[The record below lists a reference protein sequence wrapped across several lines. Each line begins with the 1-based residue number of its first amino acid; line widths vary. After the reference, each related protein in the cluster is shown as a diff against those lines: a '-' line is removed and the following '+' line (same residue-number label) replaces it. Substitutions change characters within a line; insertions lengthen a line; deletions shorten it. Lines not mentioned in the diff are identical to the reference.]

1 MMSDDR
7 RLGPRRWAHVTAMIN
22 HNRLG
27 LARCTLRD
35 ISLEGAFVETGRRI
49 LKPDEN
55 VELVLKVRAG
65 ERSHHCRFAAK
76 VARVSD
82 EGAALVFDDPDEQH
96 YRTLFDI
103 VHIHLR

>member
-7 RLGPRRWAHVTAMIN
+7 RLGPRRWAQVTAMIS
-22 HNRLG
+22 HTRLG
-27 LARCTLRD
+27 MSRCRLRD
-35 ISLEGAFVETGRRI
+35 ISLEGAFVETGKRI
-49 LKPDEN
+49 LERDDI

-65 ERSHHCRFAAK
+65 DHNEHCRVPAR

-82 EGAALVFDDPDEQH
+82 EGAALVFDDPDEEL

-103 VHIHLR
+103 VHIHRH

>member
-1 MMSDDR
+1 MTSDDR
-7 RLGPRRWAHVTAMIN
+7 RLGPRRWAHVTAMISRK
-22 HNRLG
+22 RLG
-27 LARCTLRD
+27 MSRCRLRD
-35 ISLEGAFVETGRRI
+35 ISLEGAFVETGRPI
-49 LKPDEN
+49 LDQDER

-65 ERSHHCRFAAK
+65 DHSHHCRVPAK

-82 EGAALVFDDPDEQH
+82 EGAALVFDDPDEEL

>member
-1 MMSDDR
+1 MTSDDR
-7 RLGPRRWAHVTAMIN
+7 RLGPRRWAQVSAMIS

-27 LARCTLRD
+27 MVRCRLRD
-35 ISLEGAFVETGRRI
+35 ISLEGAFVETGKRI
-49 LKPDEN
+49 LEQDDS
-55 VELVLKVRAG
+55 VELVLKVRSG
-65 ERSHHCRFAAK
+65 ERSQHCRVPAK

-82 EGAALVFDDPDEQH
+82 EGAALVFDDPDEEL

>member
-1 MMSDDR
+1 MSDDR
-7 RLGPRRWAHVTAMIN
+7 RMGPRRWAHVTAMIN

-27 LARCTLRD
+27 MARCRLRD
-35 ISLEGAFVETGRRI
+35 ISLEGAFVEIGKRI
-49 LKPDEN
+49 LEQDDI

-65 ERSHHCRFAAK
+65 AHHRHCRVPAK

-82 EGAALVFDDPDEQH
+82 EGAALVFDDPDEQL

>member
-1 MMSDDR
+1 MSDDR
-7 RLGPRRWAHVTAMIN
+7 RLGPRRWTQVSAMIN

-27 LARCTLRD
+27 RARCRLRD
-35 ISLEGAFVETGRRI
+35 ISLGGAFVDTGKRI
-49 LKPDEN
+49 LEQGDS

-65 ERSHHCRFAAK
+65 KHSQHCRVPAK

-82 EGAALVFDDPDEQH
+82 EGAALVFDDPDEEL

-103 VHIHLR
+103 VHTYVH

>member
-27 LARCTLRD
+27 MCRCTLRD
-35 ISLEGAFVETGRRI
+35 ISLEGAFVETAGQI
-49 LKPDEN
+49 LDQDER

-65 ERSHHCRFAAK
+65 DHNQHCRVPAT

-82 EGAALVFDDPDEQH
+82 EGAALVFDDPDEEL

-103 VHIHLR
+103 VHIHRH